1 MEIFENIKKHCQKM
15 DSTSKVVIYDND
27 DINIDVFKYMNLFY
41 DN

>member
-1 MEIFENIKKHCQKM
+1 M